1 MTIHGVTGEGRK
13 KKKDGLKGNFL
24 LNSNLKIVFIKMH
37 VALSIHSI
45 NRMATVR
52 TVWPFIIVQELKFQI
67 RSIGDQFVFD
77 EEFRGYFCIFSL

>member
-1 MTIHGVTGEGRK
+1 MKEEK
-13 KKKDGLKGNFL
+13 KKRFLKGNFL

-52 TVWPFIIVQELKFQI
+52 LG
-67 RSIGDQFVFD
+67 RLS
-77 EEFRGYFCIFSL
+77 

>member
-13 KKKDGLKGNFL
+13 KKKDVLKGNFL

-37 VALSIHSI
+37 GALSIHSI

-52 TVWPFIIVQELKFQI
+52 MVWPFIIVQELKFQI

-77 EEFRGYFCIFSL
+77 QEFRGYFCIFSL